1 MMNPTYR
8 ALIAKGLSS
17 HSAKKLSEL
26 GTLPKI
32 KKLTNKYLEA
42 VGLTYHEIE
51 LLSSKGRKRIPNQ
64 ILNNVLIKS
73 KFCCA
78 LCRDKKAP
86 FIIHHIE
93 EYSVSENNSEDN
105 LIVLCPNCH
114 AKVHSKSEI
123 SRNITPDILKDSKA
137 RWEEQCRIEDAAYI
151 LQLSHT
157 RNSRWDWFNVPRIR
171 ELFQQ
176 HTEYIKPS
184 RVFEALKTKGFID
197 YDDFLDMG
205 KIQETAK
212 PSHFTDFGDGTLIT
226 SYLGDLLEKIIFDIK
241 PFDLTPFLSNANILK
256 GIIEK
261 DSYIALQ
268 GRFYF
273 KDINDGKKK
282 AYYKAHDVKISF
294 IYDPY
299 YCASSSSKY
308 DSMFGNKVIT
318 VLGRV
323 IDISYNEDGILC
335 ISLSCLVA
343 GSYFKL
349 HHSKSCF
356 YYSSMSPTNSE
367 DFF

>member
-26 GTLPKI
+26 WTLPQI
-32 KKLTNKYLEA
+32 KKLTNDYLESL
-42 VGLTYHEIE
+42 GLTYHEIE
-51 LLSSKGRKRIPNQ
+51 LLSSQGRKRIPNQ

-78 LCRDKKAP
+78 LCRDKKAH

-93 EYSVSENNSEDN
+93 EYLVSKNNSEDN

-123 SRNITPDILKDSKA
+123 SRNITPDILKESKA

-157 RNSRWDWFNVPRIR
+157 RDSRWDWFNVPRIR
-171 ELFQQ
+171 ELFHK
-176 HTEYIKPS
+176 HTKYIKS
-184 RVFEALKTKGFID
+184 LRVFKVLKTKGFID

-205 KIQETAK
+205 KIQDTAK

-226 SYLGDLLEKIIFDIK
+226 SYLGNLIEKIIFDIT
-241 PFDLTPFLSNANILK
+241 PFDLTPFLSNANILQ
-256 GIIEK
+256 GIVEK

-273 KDINDGKKK
+273 KDINDGKKE
-282 AYYKAHDVKISF
+282 AYYKAHGVKISF
-294 IYDPY
+294 IYDLY

-323 IDISYNEDGILC
+323 IDISYNEDDILC

-343 GSYFKL
+343 GSNFEL
-349 HHSKSCF
+349 HHSKSYF
-356 YYSSMSPTNSE
+356 YHHSISSTDNE